1 MGWFTTSKV
10 ETLAVSRED
19 RKKCWE
25 NRDVYF
31 GCLDRAGVLEPGKE
45 GNACPTEKSRYEA
58 SCAKSWIEYFNKRR
72 ILAEQQKDLL
82 AQCKTQAQ
90 TANQR

>member
-1 MGWFTTSKV
+1 MTALLYRDFDFTAMGWFTTSKV
-10 ETLAVSRED
+10 ETPAVSRED

-25 NRDVYF
+25 NRDDYF

-58 SCAKSWIEYFNKRR
+58 SCAKSWASRSLILLLRR
-72 ILAEQQKDLL
+72 LTLL
-82 AQCKTQAQ
+82 
-90 TANQR
+90 